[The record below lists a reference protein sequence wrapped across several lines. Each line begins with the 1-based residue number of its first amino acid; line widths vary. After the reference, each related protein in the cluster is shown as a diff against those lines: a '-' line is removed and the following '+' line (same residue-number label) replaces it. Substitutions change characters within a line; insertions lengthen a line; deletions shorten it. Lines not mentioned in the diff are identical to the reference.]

1 MQITLDGKL
10 AVVTGAAQG
19 IGHAIAKRLAQCGAQ
34 VVVNDLD
41 ERRIATAVDAIR
53 AAIPGATVRGAAA
66 DLSSAA
72 GCNRLVEQVPDCD
85 ILVNNAAIY
94 ETADFFEI
102 PDATWQRY
110 FEPTS
115 CPGSGCRGPTCR
127 TWARATGA
135 RRIHQFR
142 VRDQHAARH
151 AALRGYQDGA
161 LRPVAR
167 PRETHVGHRR
177 HGERGPSGRRSAKA
191 SWISSKRKSAIPA
204 RRSRN
209 KARNSSRRCA
219 RRRSRDASRRSTK
232 WRTLCSTCSPL
243 ASATTGAALRADGGV
258 ADTPI

>member
-127 TWARATGA
+127 TWARATGGASYSSVPSAGSA
-135 RRIHQFR
+135 RRPTCCITR
-142 VRDQHAARH
+142 
-151 AALRGYQDGA
+151 L
-161 LRPVAR
+161 P
-167 PRETHVGHRR
+167 
-177 HGERGPSGRRSAKA
+177 
-191 SWISSKRKSAIPA
+191 
-204 RRSRN
+204 
-209 KARNSSRRCA
+209 
-219 RRRSRDASRRSTK
+219 RRRSSACRAASRNACRA
-232 WRTLCSTCSPL
+232 P
-243 ASATTGAALRADGGV
+243 ASR
-258 ADTPI
+258 